1 MREKLLT
8 LYSIMEN
15 PAIIS
20 NGSIEQPRLW
30 RLALQLDKD
39 ALQAVVWSTVED
51 STLVHF
57 SLPLDPTLPKAK
69 ALEEAVY
76 AAPVLLSDFGSVDVV
91 VRTNAYMPVPQGL
104 DEDTGEALMEYAC
117 LSAGSNDVIV
127 KADRAAA
134 PGMDVLWA
142 LDAGVSRFLAR
153 TFRNPATCCHASVLL
168 RYFSRKSVLGNSGK
182 TYAHLHRSG
191 VGRDVDIVVIG
202 NDGSPAI
209 VTTHRCTTDED
220 AVYHILGSALQAG
233 LDLRSDEILLCG
245 SASDRDALMPL
256 LRRYAACVM
265 PVIFPSAAFR
275 NGREALTAPFP
286 LVILPLCE

>member
-1 MREKLLT
+1 
-8 LYSIMEN
+8 MES

-39 ALQAVVWSTVED
+39 ALQAVVWSTVEEA
-51 STLVHF
+51 TLVHF
-57 SLPLDPTLPKAK
+57 SLPLDPTLPQAK

-104 DEDTGEALMEYAC
+104 DEETGEAVMEYAC
-117 LSAGSNDVIV
+117 LRSGANDVLV

-134 PGMDVLWA
+134 PGMDVLWN

-153 TFRNPATCCHASVLL
+153 TFRNPDMHCHASVLL

-191 VGRDVDIVVIG
+191 SSRDVDIVVIG

-220 AVYHILGSALQAG
+220 ALYHILGTAVQAG

-245 SASDRDALMPL
+245 SATDRDALMPL

>member
-1 MREKLLT
+1 
-8 LYSIMEN
+8 MEN
-15 PAIIS
+15 TANIT

-51 STLVHF
+51 ATLVHF
-57 SLPLDPTLPKAK
+57 SIPLDPTLPQAK

-91 VRTNAYMPVPQGL
+91 VRTNAYMLVPQGL
-104 DEDTGEALMEYAC
+104 DEETGEALMEYGC
-117 LSAGSNDVIV
+117 LSDDSGDVVV

-134 PGMDVLWA
+134 PGIDVQWA

-153 TFRNPATCCHASVLL
+153 TFLNPDTYCHASVLL

-191 VGRDVDIVVIG
+191 ACRDVDIIAIG
-202 NDGSPAI
+202 NDGAPAI
-209 VTTHRCTTDED
+209 VTTHRCSTDED
-220 AVYHILGSALQAG
+220 ALYHILGTALQAG

-265 PVIFPSAAFR
+265 PVIFPSVAFR
-275 NGREALTAPFP
+275 NGREALSAPFP

>member
-1 MREKLLT
+1 
-8 LYSIMEN
+8 MEN
-15 PAIIS
+15 TGIHS
-20 NGSIEQPRLW
+20 NGKIEHPRLW

-57 SLPLDPTLPKAK
+57 SLQLDPTLPQAK

-104 DEDTGEALMEYAC
+104 DEETGESLVDYSC
-117 LSAGSNDVIV
+117 LRVDDHDAKV

-134 PGMDVLWA
+134 AGIDVLWA

-153 TFRNPATCCHASVLL
+153 TFRNPATHCHASVLL
-168 RYFSRKSVLGNSGK
+168 RYFSRKSMLGNSAK
-182 TYAHLHRSG
+182 TYAHFHRSG
-191 VGRDVDIVVIG
+191 VFRYVDIVVTG
-202 NDGSPAI
+202 NDGAPAI
-209 VTTHRCTTDED
+209 VTTHRCTSDED
-220 AVYHILGSALQAG
+220 ALYHILGTTLQAG

-245 SASDRDALMPL
+245 SAPDRNALMPM